1 MPNQFLSDEF
11 GDIED
16 YFVTDYWLIDQF
28 VGDTL
33 FTWGRNGSGEL
44 GDNASTGKNTPV
56 TTFAGGTNWKQIAG
70 GNSFTAAIKTDGTLW
85 TWGSAAHGRLGT
97 NNDTVSKST
106 PVTTFAGGT
115 DWKQVVCGHDCAA
128 AIKTDGSLWTWG
140 RNEQGQLGNNL
151 SGDANNRSTPVT
163 TFVGGN
169 NWKQV
174 SVGYRF
180 MGAVKTDGTLWMWGA
195 GFGGNLGRGN
205 TSSSAVP
212 AQTSAEGTNWKQVAC
227 GQFHTVA
234 VKTDGTLWV
243 WGGNDDGSLGI
254 NNTGNRPNPVTTF
267 AGGTNWKSVSAGGN
281 TSVAIKT
288 DGTLWTWGAAGN
300 GILGTNDNTP
310 NRSTPVTTFAGGTN
324 WKQVSL
330 YSHAS
335 AIKTDGTLWVWGR
348 NDNGG
353 LGTND
358 GSAKF
363 APVTTFAGGTNW
375 KQVSVGNL
383 HMSAVKS
390 GLNVD
395 LSFSG
400 LFVVPEYET
409 LTYTLSSANLTI
421 TGNGTNTVNVY
432 KNANGG
438 GWNEQIYSLV
448 PFTAPCTI
456 EYNKQAASN
465 LMIGWNEDPLTN
477 GNYVSLDYAS
487 YTNNTGAYSVYH
499 NGSSVGSGG
508 TWSTADKLYIVYNTD
523 GTIRHYTGSKLLF
536 SADYGT
542 GKIVYVDTTFYDVTT
557 NGFDNLKV
565 IRAAWNGTAYGA

>member
-1 MPNQFLSDEF
+1 MAGITTTNFVDSNGVDL
-11 GDIED
+11 GKKLVTKD
-16 YFVTDYWLIDQF
+16 YLLEVYQTILENSPASGLVVTPELW
-28 VGDTL
+28 
-33 FTWGRNGSGEL
+33 TWGRNGSGEL
-44 GDNASTGKNTPV
+44 GDNTTSQKNTPV
-56 TTFAGGTNWKQIAG
+56 TTFSGGTTWKQIAG

-85 TWGSAAHGRLGT
+85 TWGTAAHGRLGT

-151 SGDANNRSTPVT
+151 SGDANNRLTPVT

-212 AQTSAEGTNWKQVAC
+212 AETSAGGTNWKQVAC
-227 GQFHTVA
+227 GQYHTVA

-310 NRSTPVTTFAGGTN
+310 NRSTPVTTFVGGTN

-358 GSAKF
+358 GNAKYV
-363 APVTTFAGGTNW
+363 PVTTFAGGNNW
-375 KQVSVGNL
+375 KQVSAGFL
-383 HMSAVKS
+383 HTA
-390 GLNVD
+390 
-395 LSFSG
+395 
-400 LFVVPEYET
+400 
-409 LTYTLSSANLTI
+409 AIQTI
-421 TGNGTNTVNVY
+421 
-432 KNANGG
+432 
-438 GWNEQIYSLV
+438 
-448 PFTAPCTI
+448 
-456 EYNKQAASN
+456 
-465 LMIGWNEDPLTN
+465 
-477 GNYVSLDYAS
+477 DY
-487 YTNNTGAYSVYH
+487 
-499 NGSSVGSGG
+499 
-508 TWSTADKLYIVYNTD
+508 I
-523 GTIRHYTGSKLLF
+523 
-536 SADYGT
+536 
-542 GKIVYVDTTFYDVTT
+542 
-557 NGFDNLKV
+557 
-565 IRAAWNGTAYGA
+565 